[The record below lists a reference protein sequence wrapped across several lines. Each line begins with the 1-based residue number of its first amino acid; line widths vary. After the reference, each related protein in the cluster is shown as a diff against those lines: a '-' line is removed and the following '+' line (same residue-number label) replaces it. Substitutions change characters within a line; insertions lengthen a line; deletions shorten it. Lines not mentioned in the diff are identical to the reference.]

1 MRVKTVAT
9 IGPASE
15 THEII
20 EALID
25 SGLDIARFNFSH
37 AKPDEVHS
45 RAEKIRNLSQ
55 SKQKNIQ
62 ILQDLCGR
70 RIRLGEIEGGGV
82 DIAASEKVTFY
93 TVGAPDPEA
102 REILINDPYLHKDIK
117 AGDTLLIESGKYHA
131 DVISVDLER
140 QRITTEF
147 GRGGRLLSKK
157 GVNIPYVKL
166 TAPALT
172 EKDKADVEL
181 GKELG
186 FEWVALSFVQS
197 KEDIEGLRN
206 IILPQQ
212 KIIAKVE
219 DPLGVKSIDEIIAA
233 SDGIM
238 VARGDLGVELPL
250 EEIPFIQKEI
260 VAKCRFANKPS
271 IVATQ
276 MLLSMVYNPT
286 PTRAEVSD
294 VANAVIDGA
303 DAVMLS
309 DETAAGDY
317 PVEALKTLV
326 KIAERT
332 EKFLYDQPDRMN

>member
-20 EALID
+20 ESFID

-37 AKPDEVHS
+37 AKPDEVYS

-55 SKQKNIQ
+55 SKQKSVQ

-70 RIRLGEIEGGGV
+70 RIRLGEIEGGGR
-82 DIAASEKVTFY
+82 DIADGETVVFY
-93 TVGAPDPEA
+93 TANAPEPA
-102 REILINDPYLHKDIK
+102 STEILIQDNYLHRDIK
-117 AGDTLLIESGKYHA
+117 AGDTLLIESGKYQA
-131 DVISVDLER
+131 DVISVDPER
-140 QRITTEF
+140 QRITAQF
-147 GRGGRLLSKK
+147 GRGGRLLPRK
-157 GVNIPYVKL
+157 GVNVPYVKL

-172 EKDKADVEL
+172 DKDKADVEL

-186 FEWVALSFVQS
+186 FEWIALSFVQS
-197 KEDIEGLRN
+197 VDDISDLRK
-206 IILPQQ
+206 IALPQQ

-219 DPLGVKSIDEIIAA
+219 DPLGVKNIDEIITA

-260 VAKCRFANKPS
+260 VAKCRYANKPS

-326 KIAERT
+326 KITERT
-332 EKFLYDQPDRMN
+332 ERFLYDRPDHMG